1 MDNKHYDVVSIG
13 DANIDLIVAG
23 SDQLPEPGQ
32 EVFVSNMLVHI
43 GGGAALFSMAVAKL
57 GLKVAFNGVL
67 GQDYYGQFI
76 LDEFSGLNIDT
87 TYIRQSKHNNT
98 GISIAIN
105 PEQDRSFITYMG
117 SNAEVRMEDL
127 HENSMKHGRHVHM
140 TGYQGSRNH
149 DAYVAMIHKIKSFG
163 ATISFDVGWDDS
175 GEWYSG
181 IFEIMR
187 AVDVFF
193 LNELEALHYSRCAD
207 IRQAITLMSQ
217 HADHLVVK
225 MGSRGAVSIQG
236 GQQTYRSAYSVTAVD
251 TTGAGDSFNAGYMY
265 GVLTGKSTGECL
277 QYGNACGALSV
288 SAYGGNTGIPDQAG
302 VAAFIHSHSTQVVDD
317 WEVIA

>member
-1 MDNKHYDVVSIG
+1 MNNKQYDVVSIG

-23 SDQLPEPGQ
+23 SDQLPLPGQ

-43 GGGAALFSMAVAKL
+43 GGGAALFSMALAKL

-67 GQDYYGQFI
+67 GSDYYGQFI
-76 LDEFSGLNIDT
+76 LDEFSELNIDT
-87 TYIRQSKHNNT
+87 TYIRQSQHNNT

-105 PEQDRSFITYMG
+105 PEHDRSFITYMG

-127 HENSMKHGRHVHM
+127 NENSMRYGRHVHM

-149 DAYVAMIHKIKSFG
+149 DAYMKMIRKIKSFG
-163 ATISFDVGWDDS
+163 TTISFDVGWDDS

-181 IFEIMR
+181 IFEVMR
-187 AVDVFF
+187 EVDVFF
-193 LNELEALHYSRCAD
+193 LNELEALHYSGRQD
-207 IRQAITLMSQ
+207 IHQAIQRMSS
-217 HADHLVVK
+217 HASHLVVK
-225 MGSRGAVSIQG
+225 MGSRGAVSVHNADR
-236 GQQTYRSAYSVTAVD
+236 TYRSAYSVTAVD

-265 GVLTGKSTGECL
+265 GVLTGKTAGECL

-288 SAYGGNTGIPDQAG
+288 SAYGGNTGILDHDGVQEFIRQHAG
-302 VAAFIHSHSTQVVDD
+302 QIVDD

>member
-1 MDNKHYDVVSIG
+1 MNEKQYDVVSIG

-23 SDQLPEPGQ
+23 SDQMPLPGQ
-32 EVFVSNMLVHI
+32 EVFVKNMLIHI
-43 GGGAALFSMAVAKL
+43 GGGAALFSMALAKM

-67 GQDYYGQFI
+67 GSDYYGRFI
-76 LDEFSGLNIDT
+76 LDEFSELNIDT
-87 TYIRQSKHNNT
+87 SYIRQSEHNNT

-127 HENSMKHGRHVHM
+127 NENSMRYGRHVHL

-149 DAYVAMIHKIKSFG
+149 DAYIQMIKKIKSFG

-181 IFEIMR
+181 IFEIMSE
-187 AVDVFF
+187 VDIFF
-193 LNELEALHYSRCAD
+193 LNELEALHYTGCSE
-207 IRQAITLMSQ
+207 IRESINQMSQ
-217 HADHLVVK
+217 HAEHLVVK
-225 MGSRGAVSIQG
+225 MGSRGAVSVQNHHMV
-236 GQQTYRSAYSVTAVD
+236 YRSAYTITAVD

-265 GVLTGKSTGECL
+265 GVLTGHDTGECL

-302 VAAFIHSHSTQVVDD
+302 VEDFIAKQAGHIADD
-317 WEVIA
+317 WEVIV